1 MWESE
6 FVRFKQT
13 GIKWKKFGRLNPAEK
28 LTESSED
35 TAYFSKTSA
44 KVSVTIYKHFLCIK
58 IKILVAF

>member
-1 MWESE
+1 ME
-6 FVRFKQT
+6 
-13 GIKWKKFGRLNPAEK
+13 KFGRLNPAER